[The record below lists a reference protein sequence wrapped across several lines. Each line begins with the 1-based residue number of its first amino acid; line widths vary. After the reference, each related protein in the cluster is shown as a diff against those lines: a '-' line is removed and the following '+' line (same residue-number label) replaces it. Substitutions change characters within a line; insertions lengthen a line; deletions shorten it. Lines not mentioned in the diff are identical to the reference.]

1 MALRCKARKELIR
14 RAMNTHTFDH
24 HSVTCPICQRA
35 GNLKQIKKC
44 NGLFTCP
51 HCQERLVVSW
61 SGHYVRDP
69 HSSKQVEMTH
79 LLRRQSRPWARIL
92 RDFSFIKRT
101 AAIAAIGSA
110 ILLGI
115 SVVTLETL
123 KSGQESNSEPSKEI
137 VVDPPQEPS

>member
-1 MALRCKARKELIR
+1 
-14 RAMNTHTFDH
+14 MNTHTFDH
-24 HSVTCPICQRA
+24 HSVTCPICQRT

-51 HCQERLVVSW
+51 YCQERLVVSW

-69 HSSKQVEMTH
+69 HSSNPVEMTH
-79 LLRRQSRPWARIL
+79 VLRRQSRPWARIL
-92 RDFSFIKRT
+92 RDFSFIKKT
-101 AAIAAIGSA
+101 AAIAAIGSV

-123 KSGQESNSEPSKEI
+123 KPEQETLQEPSPEI
-137 VVDPPQEPS
+137 IVDDPPQDSP